1 MGAVRNQIP
10 MSHYKTNEQI
20 AYRKWKID
28 EERREMGWEPMYAK
42 HEKSDFNPDAPA
54 KRKKKKTK

>member
-1 MGAVRNQIP
+1 